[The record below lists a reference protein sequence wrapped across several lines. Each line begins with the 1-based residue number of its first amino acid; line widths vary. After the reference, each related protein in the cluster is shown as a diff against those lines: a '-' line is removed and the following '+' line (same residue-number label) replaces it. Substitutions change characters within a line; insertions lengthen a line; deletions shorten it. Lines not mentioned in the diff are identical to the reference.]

1 MDRIDAGRRAI
12 AHQCAD
18 PECEGTYLVTDPL
31 RDGSRGYRAV
41 CPVDP
46 NHGLERRA
54 ATINPFRVSPEVRK
68 LTEKYSGK
76 GKSYDRGT

>member
-1 MDRIDAGRRAI
+1 MDRIDAGRHAI

-18 PECEGTYLVTDPL
+18 PECKGTYLVTDPL
-31 RDGSRGYRAV
+31 RDGSRAYRAV

-46 NHGLERRA
+46 THDLERRGA
-54 ATINPFRVSPEVRK
+54 VINPFRVSPEVRK

-76 GKSYDRGT
+76 GKSYDNH

>member
-76 GKSYDRGT
+76 GKR